1 VVNSL
6 KSSVSWGSVS
16 TRTFHDD
23 WKQTSLRPQAE
34 SAKVA
39 SSSDENR
46 TGDNSSNL
54 ATVINGPGTEDFHY
68 TRSSASRAM
77 LLNNFLSGK
86 QSQPDPNDEVL
97 FLDKL
102 EIVTRLS
109 RSKGLA
115 PVTNVVSPP
124 LKDSAGL
131 VVDRSDQ
138 LFVEVPFFLG
148 NSKLATRLT
157 RSKDV
162 ATATNVVSEPL
173 EDSAAPKRFS
183 RRGKILDKK
192 RTSNNTLKH
201 KSVMNLKTAAGQ
213 QQKTDQN
220 VGQCIRRSVPS
231 LRVCN
236 LVNSPRS
243 SSKQIESFQKE
254 VQQKPAENNT
264 GFKRKR
270 TSDNLLKQP
279 IAIDLK
285 PGAVVLFAMFSLYFG
300 IY

>member
-1 VVNSL
+1 M
-6 KSSVSWGSVS
+6 
-16 TRTFHDD
+16 
-23 WKQTSLRPQAE
+23 
-34 SAKVA
+34 
-39 SSSDENR
+39 
-46 TGDNSSNL
+46 
-54 ATVINGPGTEDFHY
+54 Y
-68 TRSSASRAM
+68 
-77 LLNNFLSGK
+77 
-86 QSQPDPNDEVL
+86 
-97 FLDKL
+97 
-102 EIVTRLS
+102 
-109 RSKGLA
+109 
-115 PVTNVVSPP
+115 
-124 LKDSAGL
+124 
-131 VVDRSDQ
+131 
-138 LFVEVPFFLG
+138 
-148 NSKLATRLT
+148 
-157 RSKDV
+157 
-162 ATATNVVSEPL
+162 
-173 EDSAAPKRFS
+173 
-183 RRGKILDKK
+183 
-192 RTSNNTLKH
+192 
-201 KSVMNLKTAAGQ
+201 LKTAAGQ

>member
-68 TRSSASRAM
+68 TRSSASRAI
-77 LLNNFLSGK
+77 LSNNFLS
-86 QSQPDPNDEVL
+86 EVP

-124 LKDSAGL
+124 LKDS
-131 VVDRSDQ
+131 
-138 LFVEVPFFLG
+138 
-148 NSKLATRLT
+148 
-157 RSKDV
+157 
-162 ATATNVVSEPL
+162 
-173 EDSAAPKRFS
+173 
-183 RRGKILDKK
+183 
-192 RTSNNTLKH
+192 
-201 KSVMNLKTAAGQ
+201 AGQ

>member
-1 VVNSL
+1 MNIFARSPAKQHGLTRRICRTLYLVFDR
-6 KSSVSWGSVS
+6 SVHL
-16 TRTFHDD
+16 TM
-23 WKQTSLRPQAE
+23 AE
-34 SAKVA
+34 V
-39 SSSDENR
+39 
-46 TGDNSSNL
+46 
-54 ATVINGPGTEDFHY
+54 P
-68 TRSSASRAM
+68 
-77 LLNNFLSGK
+77 
-86 QSQPDPNDEVL
+86 

-124 LKDSAGL
+124 LKDS
-131 VVDRSDQ
+131 
-138 LFVEVPFFLG
+138 
-148 NSKLATRLT
+148 
-157 RSKDV
+157 
-162 ATATNVVSEPL
+162 
-173 EDSAAPKRFS
+173 
-183 RRGKILDKK
+183 
-192 RTSNNTLKH
+192 
-201 KSVMNLKTAAGQ
+201 AGQ